1 MGIVL
6 SPNMAAVDLV
16 WTEDAI
22 DLVMTQPMKPAPARV
37 PFVYM
42 SDCGKIGCNSTA
54 TKHRS
59 YLNKCCGGI
68 GSQLWKWVPSGKC

>member
-1 MGIVL
+1 MKRIMGIVL

-16 WTEDAI
+16 WTEDAT

-42 SDCGKIGCNSTA
+42 SD
-54 TKHRS
+54 R
-59 YLNKCCGGI
+59 
-68 GSQLWKWVPSGKC
+68 GSGAGSNWV